1 MKTEALLKLEQSI
14 GELKKEFISKIESG
28 AQKVDSIRV
37 EYMGKK
43 GRLTSLLETL
53 VSLPKEEKPE
63 GGKLVTGFRTFISEK
78 IEELK
83 KNAQSSN
90 ISKLL
95 SDSCVDVSLPV
106 DSNKG
111 SLHPIMH
118 MKQEIIEAFHKLGF
132 SYCDG
137 PEVDFDF
144 YNFQALN
151 FSPDHPARDMQDTF
165 FVDDKS
171 ASEPVLLRTHTSN
184 IQIHTMLDR
193 TPPIKIFAPGRT
205 FRCDSDV
212 THTPMFHQVEA
223 LMIDQAI
230 SFADMKG
237 IILWFLREIFG
248 QDVTIRLRPSY
259 FPFVEPGGEVDM
271 RCVRCKGEGCNICKG
286 TGWLEIAG
294 CGMVHPN
301 VLEAVGYDSERY
313 MGFAFGF
320 GIDRMAMLKYDIS
333 DSRMFYE
340 GDKNFLSQFPIF
352 LK

>member
-1 MKTEALLKLEQSI
+1 MKTEALLKLEQDI
-14 GELKKEFISKIESG
+14 LKLKEEFNSKIEAG
-28 AQKVDSIRV
+28 IEKVDEIRV
-37 EYMGKK
+37 QYMGKK
-43 GRLTSLLETL
+43 GKLSSLLETL

-63 GGKLVTGFRTFISEK
+63 GGKLVTSFRGFITEK

-83 KNAQSSN
+83 NKAKSSN

-95 SDSCVDVSLPV
+95 QEGAVDVSLPV
-106 DSNKG
+106 EPRKG
-111 SLHPIMH
+111 SLHPIML
-118 MKQEIIEAFHKLGF
+118 MKQEIIDAFHKLGF

-165 FVDDKS
+165 FVEDTDSK
-171 ASEPVLLRTHTSN
+171 EPVVLRTHTSN
-184 IQIHTMLDR
+184 IQIHTMLNQ
-193 TPPIKIFAPGRT
+193 TPPVKIFAPGRT

-237 IILWFLREIFG
+237 VILWFLRQIFG

-271 RCVRCKGEGCNICKG
+271 RCVRCKGSGCNICKG

-340 GDKNFLSQFPIF
+340 GDKSFLSQFPIF

>member
-1 MKTEALLKLEQSI
+1 MKTEGLLKLEQSI
-14 GELKKEFISKIESG
+14 VELKKEFISKIESG
-28 AQKVDSIRV
+28 VEKIDTIRV

-43 GRLTSLLETL
+43 GKVGPLLEML

-63 GGKLVTGFRTFISEK
+63 GGKLLTSLRSFITEK

-83 KNAQSSN
+83 QNAQASS

-95 SDSCVDVSLPV
+95 SDSGVDVSLPV
-106 DSNKG
+106 EKKQG
-111 SLHPIMH
+111 SLHPIML
-118 MKQEIIEAFHKLGF
+118 MKQEIIEAFHRLGF
-132 SYCDG
+132 CYCDG

-144 YNFQALN
+144 YNFGALN
-151 FSPDHPARDMQDTF
+151 FSQDHPARDMQDTF
-165 FVDDKS
+165 FVKDPN
-171 ASEPVLLRTHTSN
+171 ASEPVVLRTHTSN

-193 TPPIKIFAPGRT
+193 TPPVKIFAPGRT

-223 LMIDQAI
+223 LMIDQSI
-230 SFADMKG
+230 SFANMKG
-237 IILWFLREIFG
+237 VILWFLREIFG
-248 QDVTIRLRPSY
+248 QDVSIRLRPSY

-271 RCVRCKGEGCNICKG
+271 RCVRCGGKGCNICKG

-320 GIDRMAMLKYDIS
+320 GIDRMAMLKYNIS

-340 GDKNFLSQFPIF
+340 SDKNFLAQFPVF

>member
-1 MKTEALLKLEQSI
+1 MKTQAFLKLEEKIS
-14 GELKKEFISKIESG
+14 ELKQEFVSKIE
-28 AQKVDSIRV
+28 QKASKVEALRV

-43 GRLTSLLETL
+43 GKVAPLLQAL
-53 VSLPKEEKPE
+53 IGLPKEEKPDA
-63 GGKLVTGFRTFISEK
+63 GKMLTELRTFISQK
-78 IEELK
+78 IEEIK
-83 KNAQSSN
+83 SADQKSSIN
-90 ISKLL
+90 ELL
-95 SDSCVDVSLPV
+95 SKGAVDTSLPV
-106 DSNKG
+106 EVKCG
-111 SLHPIMH
+111 SCHPIML
-118 MKQEIIEAFHKLGF
+118 MKQEIIDVFHRLGF
-132 SYCDG
+132 CYCDG

-144 YNFQALN
+144 YNFESLN
-151 FSPDHPARDMQDTF
+151 FSKDHPARDMQDTF
-165 FVDDKS
+165 FVNQQADQ
-171 ASEPVLLRTHTSN
+171 PVVLRTHTSN

-193 TPPIKIFAPGRT
+193 RPPIKMFAPGRT

-223 LMIDQAI
+223 LMIDSAI

-237 IILWFLREIFG
+237 IILWFLRQIFS
-248 QDVTIRLRPSY
+248 QDVSIRLRPSY

-271 RCVRCKGEGCNICKG
+271 RCVRCQGKGCNICKG

-340 GDKNFLSQFPIF
+340 GDSNFLSQFPVF